1 EIGSDLRIV
10 RVAIQRAR
18 IPAARFLGIPS
29 LPCNVA
35 EMPEHDDI
43 LGIERE
49 RLVKYDARFLHPAS
63 VIKSLT
69 VNNVT
74 AHVTRLLSKV
84 SATNRYCLL
93 GISCFAV
100 LVGKRR
106 KIPTRILV
114 EFLP

>member
-1 EIGSDLRIV
+1 
-10 RVAIQRAR
+10 
-18 IPAARFLGIPS
+18 
-29 LPCNVA
+29 
-35 EMPEHDDI
+35 MTEHDDI

-49 RLVKYDARFLHPAS
+49 GLMKYDTGFVHTAS

-69 VNNVT
+69 VDNVA
-74 AHVTRLLSKV
+74 AHMTRLLSKV
-84 SATNRYCLL
+84 SPTNGNRLL

-100 LVGKRR
+100 FVGKRR